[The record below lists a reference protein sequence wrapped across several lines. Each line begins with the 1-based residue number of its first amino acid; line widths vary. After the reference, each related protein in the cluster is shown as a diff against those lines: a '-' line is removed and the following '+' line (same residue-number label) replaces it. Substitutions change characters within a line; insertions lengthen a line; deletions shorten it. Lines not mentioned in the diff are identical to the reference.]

1 MLSCFVFLCGM
12 LQKVGLSRGLCKAG
26 FLLCILSDLFLV
38 SEKKKNSHE
47 LIILFGIVFTS
58 FSKS

>member
-26 FLLCILSDLFLV
+26 SLLCILSDLFLV
-38 SEKKKNSHE
+38 SDKKKQ
-47 LIILFGIVFTS
+47 IVMN
-58 FSKS
+58 